1 MRIHLKNFRC
11 YENETFDFG
20 EEGIALLSG
29 PSGQGK
35 CLGKDT
41 PILMYDGT
49 IKMVQYI
56 CVGDI
61 LMGDDSTP
69 RTVLSTCQGQDLM
82 YEIIPLKGDSY
93 VVNSQHILT
102 LKSEKPNIKFNL
114 NKNKWNVKYY
124 NYKDGHIHS
133 KYFEQVNQAKVFMNT
148 ISIEP
153 YDISIQEYLKLP
165 LSSQQFNYTFHMGVE
180 FKQRQLEFD
189 PYWLG
194 LWLGNSFSHDIEITV
209 IEQDMLNYLEE
220 WCVKNGFLMKYE
232 GNYKYRI
239 IEHERKGQNR
249 IIHLLQRYNLL
260 DNKHIPHAHKIC
272 SRTQRLSLLAGLID
286 SDSHIVD
293 NKINIIQRSEILSDD
308 IKFLALSLGFMAIKT
323 KLGKTYKYPIEEQ
336 YPPNSTLYS
345 ENNYY
350 LICIYGDSIDEIPV
364 LVSSKKILHQKKQLK
379 GATNHKF
386 RIEPQGMGEYFGF
399 ELDGNGRFLLGD
411 FKVTHNSSILMGIH
425 FALFGSGTKVTSY
438 GKNSCMVE
446 LEFDGMKIVRTKRPN
461 RVVVNDIYEDDSAQE
476 IINKKFGDTFD
487 VTAYISQNALNSFIL
502 MSPIEKLSFLEK
514 FAFRDVDLG
523 KIKGRCKANISK
535 RHDELLG
542 IVSQLEMAKDILE
555 KMNPPD
561 EVKFPLK
568 CKKINREKEI
578 KNEIIR
584 FKNSNTL
591 IRRSDKKIKAIMN
604 EINDL
609 KVLEATLQSRNET
622 YLSLTNKLKELET
635 EVTEHTYIGDED
647 LDNYE
652 NMLQIILSRRE
663 INSLEKQLE
672 NDKNKLK
679 EMKEYEEKS
688 IKEEL
693 EKIKETIW
701 KEYTVDELH
710 ETIKDMKLCL
720 DDLEK
725 VVKLKKEIKS
735 YTIDVD
741 IHNEHKSTLEKYIED
756 LDIKQKL
763 NDKLM
768 LQQFMYSCPKCT
780 TKLRLLDNN
789 LIIADDFTEGELK
802 TDLDTV
808 KKEIQRLECD
818 ISKLRRTI
826 RVEENKIERTVEIQT
841 EINNIIMSYETIPD
855 IEGVR
860 EDLEYLYE
868 YQKRQFELV
877 KRMKK
882 LENSINSGQLSGSY
896 IAFKKNIE
904 KLKEKVKDLNSQINT
919 EDIINMNEEEI
930 RQKIIEQ
937 SRIRDRIMEL
947 KERLKKIKYEQEYC
961 KKIIDNTKKN
971 HISKYGDVNDKDNL
985 EKTMEQEQR
994 KIEEQ
999 QQKRTIH
1006 EENIK
1011 QIESWKIYQEELDN
1025 YQIWI
1030 DKVDNLNKLEKEARN
1045 QYASATQLKDKILE
1059 AESIAMLNIID
1070 SINTHA
1076 RVYLDYFFVEHP
1088 ISVNLQPFKQTKNST
1103 KPKINIAIEYK
1114 GMEAELNMLSG
1125 GEISRVILAYTL
1137 ALAEMFNAPLLL
1149 LDECTSSLDQELT
1162 GLVFDA
1168 IRENFNGKMTLII
1181 AHQVVTGTFD
1191 KVIILGGDKK
1201 E

>member
-1 MRIHLKNFRC
+1 MRIRLKNFRC
-11 YENETFDFG
+11 YEDKTFDFG

-35 CLGKDT
+35 CLGKNT
-41 PILMYDGT
+41 PVLMYDGT

-56 CVGDI
+56 EVGDV

-82 YEIIPLKGDSY
+82 YEIIPLKGESY

-102 LKSEKPNIKFNL
+102 LKYEKPNIKFNL
-114 NKNKWNVKYY
+114 NKNKWVVKYY

-133 KYFEQVNQAKVFMNT
+133 KYFDRVKQAKVFMNT
-148 ISIEP
+148 ISTEP
-153 YDISIQEYLKLP
+153 YDTSIQEYLKLP
-165 LSSQQFNYTFHMGVE
+165 LSSQQINYTFHMGVE
-180 FKQRQLEFD
+180 FKQRQLEID

-194 LWLGNSFSHDIEITV
+194 LWLGNSFSQDLEITV
-209 IEQDMLNYLEE
+209 LEQDMLNYLQE
-220 WCVKNGFLMKYE
+220 WCGKNSFLMKYE

-239 IEHERKGQNR
+239 IEHKRKGQNR
-249 IIHLLQRYNLL
+249 IIRLLQRYNLL
-260 DNKHIPHAHKIC
+260 NNKHIPHIHKIC

-293 NKINIIQRSEILSDD
+293 NKINIIQKSEILSDD

-323 KLGKTYKYPIEEQ
+323 KLGKTYKHPIEEQ
-336 YPPNSTLYS
+336 YLNSTLCS

-350 LICIYGDSIDEIPV
+350 IICIYGDSIDEIPV
-364 LVSSKKILHQKKQLK
+364 LVSSKKIYQKKHLK
-379 GATNHKF
+379 GSTNHKF

-535 RHDELLG
+535 HYDELLG
-542 IVSQLEMAKDILE
+542 VVSQLEMAKDILE

-578 KNEIIR
+578 KNENIR
-584 FKNSNTL
+584 FKNCNTL
-591 IRRSDKKIKAIMN
+591 IRRSEKKITTVMN

-622 YLSLTNKLKELET
+622 YLSLTNNLNELET
-635 EVTEHTYIGDED
+635 EVNNHTYIGDEE

-652 NMLQIILSRRE
+652 NMLEIILSRRE
-663 INSLEKQLE
+663 LNSLEKQLE
-672 NDKNKLK
+672 NDKNKLR
-679 EMKEYEEKS
+679 EMKEYEEKT

-693 EKIKETIW
+693 ETIKKTIW
-701 KEYTVDELH
+701 KEYTSDELD
-710 ETIKDMKLCL
+710 ETIKDMRLCL

-725 VVKLKKEIKS
+725 VVRLKKEIKS

-741 IHNEHKSTLEKYIED
+741 IHNEHKSTLEKYIEN
-756 LDIKQKL
+756 LNRNQKL
-763 NDKLM
+763 NDKLV

-780 TKLRLLDNN
+780 TKLRLLNNN
-789 LIIADDFTEGELK
+789 LIIANDFTEGELK
-802 TDLDTV
+802 IDLDTV
-808 KKEIQRLECD
+808 KKEIKHLERD
-818 ISKLRRTI
+818 ISKLRHTI
-826 RVEENKIERTVEIQT
+826 RVEENKIERKVEIET
-841 EINNIIMSYETIPD
+841 EINNIILSYENIPN

-882 LENSINSGQLSGSY
+882 LENLINSGQLSGSY

-904 KLKEKVKDLNSQINT
+904 KLTEKVKDLNSQIDT
-919 EDIINMNEEEI
+919 EDIISMNEEEI

-937 SRIRDRIMEL
+937 TSIRDRIIEL
-947 KERLKKIKYEQEYC
+947 KGRIKKIKDEQEYC
-961 KKIIDNTKKN
+961 KKIIDNTKKK
-971 HISKYGDVNDKDNL
+971 HISKYGDVNDKNNL

-999 QQKRTIH
+999 QQKRTRH

-1011 QIESWKIYQEELDN
+1011 QIEAWKIYQEELDN

-1030 DKVDNLNKLEKEARN
+1030 DKVDNLNNLEKQARN

-1076 RVYLDYFFVEHP
+1076 RVYLDHFFVEHP

-1103 KPKINIAIEYK
+1103 KPKINITIEYK
-1114 GMEAELNMLSG
+1114 GMEADLNMLSG

-1191 KVIILGGDKK
+1191 KVLILGDNTK
-1201 E
+1201 EEE